1 MRTFK
6 TCRRR
11 GLPYRL
17 FIVLA
22 GALLLTAALVPSANA
37 QFRGTIVYFNFE
49 DSTIVPQ
56 FVDPVADVIPPLG
69 DNPGGGIENSTL
81 TITDGDNAV
90 HVFTGL
96 MENRTA
102 GDIDHPLTN
111 GFGLVLNHTA
121 ANPNAMLS
129 FTANTTNLSQLSVSF
144 AVNNQ
149 GNGYN
154 TVALSYI
161 IGGNT
166 TPVSSQSIGTVITT
180 IAWNSSAFPVLV
192 GAENQPAV
200 TFVLTFNGGQSNGN
214 NIETL
219 IDNIRLD
226 ALPEPA
232 TVVGG
237 LLGVLGLC
245 WFQRRRLIGSMRF
258 RRS

>member
-6 TCRRR
+6 TCRTR
-11 GLPYRL
+11 GLPFRL

-22 GALLLTAALVPSANA
+22 GALLLTAALVPRANA
-37 QFRGTIVYFNFE
+37 QFVGTVVYFNFE

-56 FVDPVADVIPPLG
+56 FLDTAADVIPE
-69 DNPGGGIENSTL
+69 NPGGGIENSTL
-81 TITDGDNAV
+81 MISDGANAV

-111 GFGLVLNHTA
+111 GFGLVLNHTM
-121 ANPNAMLS
+121 ANPNATLS
-129 FTANTTNLSQLSVSF
+129 FTANTTNLTQLSVSF

-154 TVALSYI
+154 TVQLSYI

-166 TPVSSQSIGTVITT
+166 TIVSSQSIGTVITT
-180 IAWNSSAFPVLV
+180 IAWSSSAFPSLV

-226 ALPEPA
+226 AAPEPA
-232 TVVGG
+232 TVAGG

-245 WFQRRRLIGSMRF
+245 WFQRRRLIGSVRF
-258 RRS
+258 RRT

>member
-1 MRTFK
+1 MRTFR
-6 TCRRR
+6 TCRPR
-11 GLPYRL
+11 GLPFRL

-22 GALLLTAALVPSANA
+22 GALLLTAALVPRANA

-56 FVDPVADVIPPLG
+56 FLDTAADVTGAP
-69 DNPGGGIENSTL
+69 DFNPGGGIEMSTL
-81 TITDGDNAV
+81 TVTDSANAV

-111 GFGLVLNHTA
+111 GFGLVLNHTM
-121 ANPNAMLS
+121 ANEGASIS
-129 FTANTTNLSQLSVSF
+129 FHADTTNLTQMSLSF
-144 AVNNQ
+144 GVNNQ
-149 GNGYN
+149 GNGYSFV
-154 TVALSYI
+154 TASYMVGGGPAVT
-161 IGGNT
+161 IGGQTILNT
-166 TPVSSQSIGTVITT
+166 IQTITF
-180 IAWNSSAFPVLV
+180 NVPV
-192 GAENQPAV
+192 GAENHPDV
-200 TFVLTFNGGQSNGN
+200 TFILTFNNGQSNGN

-245 WFQRRRLIGSMRF
+245 WFQRRRLIGSVRF
-258 RRS
+258 RRT